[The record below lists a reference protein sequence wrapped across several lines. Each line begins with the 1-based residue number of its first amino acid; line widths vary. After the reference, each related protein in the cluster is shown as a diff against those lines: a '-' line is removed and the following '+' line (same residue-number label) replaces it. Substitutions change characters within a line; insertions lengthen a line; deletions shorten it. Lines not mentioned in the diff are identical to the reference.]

1 MMKKQTAVEFLVEH
15 IGTVI
20 VFDQAMRNKIA
31 EALEMERQQI
41 IDAWA
46 KQVGYSTKARKAA
59 GGLYYDL
66 MYNKKK
72 KDEDD

>member
-1 MMKKQTAVEFLVEH
+1 MTKKQTAVEFLVEY

-31 EALEMERQQI
+31 EALKLEEQQI

-59 GGLYYDL
+59 GKLYYDL
-66 MYNKKK
+66 LYNKKK
-72 KDEDD
+72 KQDDN

>member
-1 MMKKQTAVEFLVEH
+1 MKKKQTAVEFLAEYM
-15 IGTVI
+15 GTI
-20 VFDQAMRNKIA
+20 VVFNQSIKDKIA

-66 MYNKKK
+66 VYNKKK